1 MIYTIQ
7 NTILEIH
14 NFISS
19 LNFGIYFLVSVAAII
34 FSCYML
40 YSIFAHR
47 NFGEK
52 TKLKKVIFIPALLI
66 SMVFILDMVLAGDI
80 YPNLSAEKMA
90 RLFAED
96 LCAGRTEE
104 ISKDKNKILAP
115 NYHDAF
121 TLEWTQKSKEFA
133 DILCQA
139 DDFIMLEYH
148 YKYQN
153 ISNTENCTVVLRT
166 SKILNISKNV
176 DEIEQCDFDFEIR
189 LTKVAIPSRFLGK
202 YMRWRISAF
211 SYTTSKPYTMK
222 EWLDSIKKEIR
233 TGH

>member
-1 MIYTIQ
+1 
-7 NTILEIH
+7 
-14 NFISS
+14 
-19 LNFGIYFLVSVAAII
+19 
-34 FSCYML
+34 
-40 YSIFAHR
+40 
-47 NFGEK
+47 
-52 TKLKKVIFIPALLI
+52 
-66 SMVFILDMVLAGDI
+66 
-80 YPNLSAEKMA
+80 
-90 RLFAED
+90 
-96 LCAGRTEE
+96 
-104 ISKDKNKILAP
+104 
-115 NYHDAF
+115 
-121 TLEWTQKSKEFA
+121 
-133 DILCQA
+133 
-139 DDFIMLEYH
+139 MLEYH

-202 YMRWRISAF
+202 YMRWKISAF

>member
-19 LNFGIYFLVSVAAII
+19 LNFGIYFLVSLAAII

-40 YSIFAHR
+40 YFIFVHKK
-47 NFGEK
+47 FGEK
-52 TKLKKVIFIPALLI
+52 TKLEKIIFIPALLI
-66 SMVFILDMVLAGDI
+66 SIVFILDMILAGDI

-96 LCAGRTEE
+96 LCAGRIEE
-104 ISKDKNKILAP
+104 IMKDKNKILAP

-133 DILCQA
+133 DIRCEA
-139 DDFIMLEYH
+139 DDFIMVEYH
-148 YKYQN
+148 YKFRN
-153 ISNTENCTVVLRT
+153 INNLESCTVVLQT
-166 SKILNISKNV
+166 FKILNIPKNV
-176 DEIEQCDFDFEIR
+176 DDIEQCDFDFEIA

-202 YMRWRISAF
+202 YMRWRISGF

-222 EWLDSIKKEIR
+222 EWLNSIKRER
-233 TGH
+233 RNEH